1 MREQSAVPLP
11 RSVLVIATAAALF
24 AVVPIAGLVSRME
37 WSALAAHVSSPAVGE
52 AMWLSLRTSVCAAAA
67 CVVLGVPLGL
77 ALTRLRGATRQITRA
92 VLLAPLVLPPVVSG
106 LGLLYALGRR
116 GLLGRVLEAGGVT
129 LSFTTA
135 AVIIAQTF
143 VALPFMVAA
152 VEAAA
157 ASRGDRAERIAT
169 SFGASRWR
177 VLRDVTLPAITPAI
191 ATGAV
196 LAFARALGEFGATLT
211 FAGSAEGV
219 TRTAPLLIYLARES
233 DPQAA
238 VALGLVLLVVAVTIV
253 AVALGPMKGTRR

>member
-1 MREQSAVPLP
+1 MNRQSGLPLP
-11 RSVLVIATAAALF
+11 RTVVAVAAVAALF
-24 AVVPIAGLVSRME
+24 ALVPIAGLASRTE
-37 WSALAAHVSSPAVGE
+37 WSALDAHLSSPAVRE
-52 AMWLSLRTSVCAAAA
+52 AMWLSLRTSVCAAIA
-67 CVVLGVPLGL
+67 CVALGVPLGL
-77 ALTRLRGATRQITRA
+77 ALTRLRGPLRSIARA
-92 VLLAPLVLPPVVSG
+92 ILLAPLVLPPVVSG

-116 GLLGRVLEAGGVT
+116 GLLGPALEAGGVS

-157 ASRGDRAERIAT
+157 IAHGPRAALVAA

-177 VLRDVTLPAITPAI
+177 ILRDVTLPAIAPGI

-196 LAFARALGEFGATLT
+196 LAFARSLGEFGATLT

-233 DPQAA
+233 SPQAA
-238 VALGLVLLVVAVTIV
+238 VALGLVLLAIAVVIV
-253 AVALGPMKGTRR
+253 AVALGPARGMRR

>member
-1 MREQSAVPLP
+1 MNRHAALPLP
-11 RSVLVIATAAALF
+11 RPLIAVAAVAALF
-24 AVVPIAGLVSRME
+24 ALVPIAGLAARLD
-37 WSALAAHVSSPAVGE
+37 WSTLSHHVSSDAVRE
-52 AMWLSLRTSVCAAAA
+52 ALSLSLRTSLCAALA

-77 ALTRLRGATRQITRA
+77 ALTRLSGPARSIARA

-116 GLLGRVLEAGGVT
+116 GLLGPALEAGGVS

-135 AVIIAQTF
+135 AVVIAQTF

-157 ASRGDRAERIAT
+157 IGRGDRAERIAR

-177 VLRDVTLPAITPAI
+177 VLRDVTVPAIAPGI

-196 LAFARALGEFGATLT
+196 LAFARSLGEFGATLT

-238 VALGLVLLVVAVTIV
+238 VALGLVLLAVAVVIV
-253 AVALGPMKGTRR
+253 AVALSPGAGARR

>member
-1 MREQSAVPLP
+1 MNAQSDVALP
-11 RSVLVIATAAALF
+11 RTVIAVAAVAALC
-24 AVVPIAGLVSRME
+24 ALIPIAGLASRME
-37 WSALAAHVSSPAVGE
+37 WAALPDQLASPAVRE
-52 AMWLSLRTSVCAAAA
+52 ALWLSLRTSTCAAIA
-67 CVVLGVPLGL
+67 CVLLGVPLGL
-77 ALTRLRGATRQITRA
+77 ALTRLTGPARA
-92 VLLAPLVLPPVVSG
+92 VARAFLLAPLVLPPVVSG

-116 GLLGRVLEAGGVT
+116 GLIGPALEAFGVT

-152 VEAAA
+152 VEAAVISNGPRVGLVA
-157 ASRGDRAERIAT
+157 A

-177 VLRDVTLPAITPAI
+177 VLRDVTLPAIAPGI

-196 LAFARALGEFGATLT
+196 LAFARSLGEFGATIT

-238 VALGLVLLVVAVTIV
+238 VALGLVLLAVAVLIV
-253 AVALGPMKGTRR
+253 AAALGPARSARR